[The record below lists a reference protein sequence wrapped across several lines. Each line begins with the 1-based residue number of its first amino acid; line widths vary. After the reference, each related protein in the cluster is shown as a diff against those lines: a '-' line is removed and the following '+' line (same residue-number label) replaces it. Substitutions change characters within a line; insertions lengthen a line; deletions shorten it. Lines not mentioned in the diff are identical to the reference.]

1 MLTEEPKISNLQ
13 QIEYLNRKRKNDVVS
28 ENEMRRGKTKLGR
41 RGQDVGFVTGPTYGR
56 RRVARQNG
64 SGRQRRQSVRSL
76 LLHLL
81 LHLLLNLLL
90 VLHLLLLLTVERQR
104 DVV

>member
-1 MLTEEPKISNLQ
+1 M
-13 QIEYLNRKRKNDVVS
+13 
-28 ENEMRRGKTKLGR
+28 
-41 RGQDVGFVTGPTYGR
+41 GFVTGPTYGR

-90 VLHLLLLLTVERQR
+90 LLHLLLLLTVDGGGMSGGVSRSGCSGQLLLQ
-104 DVV
+104 